1 MNMKLLPLVA
11 MTVLCAP
18 MAMAGGT
25 AAPAAEPAVA
35 AEAAAA
41 PARAASPFDGA
52 WAGIS
57 FGKGYSSLG
66 VTAGIGPQEGTD
78 APFVGD
84 LISLAY
90 PDSGASGQTLGV
102 EAGYGRSFGNGW
114 YWGAQVDHTAT
125 DLDAKANLQLSIVNP
140 IQGPNPYPPSGEVD
154 FGYNV
159 NISSMTSAMGRIGY
173 QLNDHSMIYGL
184 GGITAA
190 RANASIE
197 GLSTTQGGRSF
208 TAAAFTV
215 GMGIETLVGEKT
227 SIKLEYR
234 STNFGDQS
242 IESIDS
248 SVIPLNYHATAS
260 VRADTIRVALV
271 RRF

>member
-1 MNMKLLPLVA
+1 MNTKLLPLVA

-18 MAMAGGT
+18 MAIAGGP
-25 AAPAAEPAVA
+25 AAPAAEPVV
-35 AEAAAA
+35 EAAA

-57 FGKGYSSLG
+57 LGKGYSSLG

-78 APFVGD
+78 APFVDD

-90 PDSGASGQTLGV
+90 PDSGASGRTLGV

-114 YWGAQVDHTAT
+114 YWGAQLDHMAT
-125 DLDAKANLQLSIVNP
+125 DLDAKANVKLTIVNP
-140 IQGPNPYPPSGEVD
+140 IVGQNPYPPSVEAD

-190 RANASIE
+190 RGNASLE
-197 GLSTTQGGRSF
+197 GLSATRSGSSF
-208 TAAAFTV
+208 TAAAFTI

-227 SIKLEYR
+227 ALKLEYR
-234 STNFGDQS
+234 STDFGDQS
-242 IESIDS
+242 IESVDS
-248 SVIPLNYHATAS
+248 QSIPLNFHATAS
-260 VRADTIRVALV
+260 TRADTIRLV
-271 RRF
+271 LVHRF